1 MGDYESCANTP
12 VTRFPLFMG
21 FTAST
26 PVIPQLYY
34 NVYSPEERWKKI
46 CCWLKKLTEYA
57 DSININVG
65 SITDDID
72 MLEKNIQNLKDGGL
86 LEYYENQ
93 IAEWIQNNLLTIWK
107 TFSLGV
113 FFGLT
118 DDGYFCAYV
127 PESWSDIMFDTG
139 AVYGRSDYGR
149 LILRVDVDGSGVI
162 DNSYGYTL
170 NSGDAAQIR
179 GDLEMAMKT
188 LFSDLTE
195 TIEYQGAN

>member
-1 MGDYESCANTP
+1 MQASDGGIYSIVPYGSFTAYTPTLPQFYWDVYSAEQRVKHICYELDKIIAYANYLGTNVNSVVKDYEKLKEELDNLQES
-12 VTRFPLFMG
+12 G
-21 FTAST
+21 FYDIIEKQITA
-26 PVIPQLYY
+26 
-34 NVYSPEERWKKI
+34 W
-46 CCWLKKLTEYA
+46 
-57 DSININVG
+57 IN
-65 SITDDID
+65 D
-72 MLEKNIQNLKDGGL
+72 
-86 LEYYENQ
+86 
-93 IAEWIQNNLLTIWK
+93 NLLLMWK